1 MEKNKRKKNKM
12 SLDKKTKNYISIT
25 LYQSKICRNS
35 ENYLPYTLS
44 IKYNE
49 QLPLETEKITKTSI
63 IFHEETFHFN
73 ISSKS
78 IINQT
83 IEISAFT
90 KKLFVIKNYFG
101 KVIIPFNILNKKNE
115 KQWYFLKDNNDEI
128 ILKILLSIDC
138 KISLHQNN
146 SMNQINKSYKIES
159 AYDLFNK
166 KNLNL
171 SLNLNPS
178 SQRQS
183 ENKSMINLNSFSIF
197 KNLTNQNQLIS
208 ITENENSS
216 ITISNTDSYYN
227 DCNEINCGDE
237 DIYDN
242 INNISIFD
250 INKAISN
257 KADKIL
263 EKQQNLEN
271 IVKEI
276 KERDESIGRKNK
288 ILKKENDKL
297 ENNIKKLEKN
307 KKKSETK
314 NINLCEKLVK
324 FEKELYR
331 NELIKEI
338 ININNQIFYNLNST
352 FIMNKT
358 DLTFNNY
365 KNNGL
370 ENYIKKYSK
379 NHTNNNHP
387 NISINVDFIDKPIIN
402 SKKLKYEYLTSKHL
416 NSTNFTSIYSNES
429 IINKHNSPS
438 TKNIYESKIIEK
450 NNKNSLDLE
459 IPLNNYSKKYHF
471 KKESDIDN
479 PNLIKIKT
487 TNNVI
492 KKKDKGKRQILRASI
507 KCPSL
512 NNLSKSNV
520 NIITNSKNKKKV
532 FETQVISHNYNQ
544 EKIINFKANF
554 DSIKTKVNDKLV
566 KK

>member
-1 MEKNKRKKNKM
+1 MSSDKN
-12 SLDKKTKNYISIT
+12 TKNYIAIT
-25 LYQSKICRNS
+25 LYQTKICRNS
-35 ENYLPYTLS
+35 DDYLPYILS
-44 IKYNE
+44 IKYND
-49 QLPLETEKITKTSI
+49 QSSLETEKITKSSL
-63 IFHEETFHFN
+63 IFHEETFYFN

-78 IINQT
+78 MINQT
-83 IEISAFT
+83 ISINAYT
-90 KKLFVIKNYFG
+90 KTMFVIKNYFG
-101 KVIIPFNILNKKNE
+101 KVTIPFNLSNKNNQ

-128 ILKILLSIDC
+128 IIKILLSIDF

-227 DCNEINCGDE
+227 DCNEINGSDE

-242 INNISIFD
+242 INNISIID

-257 KADKIL
+257 KVDKIL

-352 FIMNKT
+352 FIMNKS

-387 NISINVDFIDKPIIN
+387 NISINVDLIDKPIIN

-429 IINKHNSPS
+429 IINKYQSPS
-438 TKNIYESKIIEK
+438 TKIIYEGQIKKK

-459 IPLNNYSKKYHF
+459 ILLNNNSKKLNL
-471 KKESDIDN
+471 KKENNIDN
-479 PNLIKIKT
+479 SKLIKIKT
-487 TNNVI
+487 SSSRSNLLNNNI
-492 KKKDKGKRQILRASI
+492 NNGKRQILRPSI
-507 KCPSL
+507 KSPSL
-512 NNLSKSNV
+512 NNLSKSNI
-520 NIITNSKNKKKV
+520 NIVSNSKINKKI
-532 FETQVISHNYNQ
+532 FESHVIPHNFNHD
-544 EKIINFKANF
+544 KIINVKTNF
-554 DSIKTKVNDKLV
+554 DSIKSKVNEKV
-566 KK
+566 TKK